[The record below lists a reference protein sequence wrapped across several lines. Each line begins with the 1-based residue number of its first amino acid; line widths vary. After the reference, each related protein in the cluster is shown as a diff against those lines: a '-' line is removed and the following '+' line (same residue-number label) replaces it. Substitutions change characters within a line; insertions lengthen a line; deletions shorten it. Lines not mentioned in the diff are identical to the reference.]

1 MSRARR
7 GQASTTSR
15 PAGPHDRR
23 GAVSWLPAA
32 VTGLLLAV
40 SILAAPIVRRV
51 LPGRIES
58 AHPSSVAQSSD
69 ADKTAQK
76 IVDDR
81 LAQLVRDRQSLVRD
95 AKLGAILLA
104 VLLILYREY
113 MPMVAADAQL
123 ENQFGD
129 QVSSLVHVEGY
140 VNQMNQVVT
149 DGFATWEARVQ
160 KRLDT
165 ALRDTIA
172 LDDYSQRLAASSL
185 DSRPTAPVF
194 LTKCANGDTHIAAWL
209 ETADPTLAP
218 WEQIVT
224 RCIIEPIDAGNDWE
238 ERGALSAQLLDAR
251 DQVNAALAQARVAFQ
266 IAPVIPTVIPTPTSV
281 SQNACAPVSLAR
293 GPDQTGEPTAVA
305 PRPIS
310 SLPGPSAGGD
320 GIRTADMTQ
329 SVCPEILVR
338 PDARDVVAR
347 ATASVPDSVAIAK
360 TAFVPPSTGTS
371 AVNAQPAQI
380 VIVVT
385 QTTEPEPT
393 PTPTAVPLT
402 ETLDDI
408 GWEVNW
414 TAQIIESL
422 PGSAI
427 RPPPSTWWELFTQD
441 DGSLRSFRDNL
452 LLVYASPFG
461 SGQTARSLVS
471 QEQQNVSVPSRLE
484 PASGAPGVALRP
496 LLGDLAGTLS
506 RVRDEQERLQ
516 ADIAT
521 QTAELEAAIPDFA
534 KPVLAV
540 ARPRYL
546 VLGYPLL
553 VMAVGAY
560 LAISYTV
567 LQRQTRRLRQEY
579 AKGNL
584 KPTVLEIGVAELPGM
599 AFVVMAGVPIL
610 LLVALLVSND
620 WPQLIYGPWQWTHV
634 ASIAVLVAVVLAC
647 AFVLRLIPKTGTSD
661 ELIE

>member
-1 MSRARR
+1 
-7 GQASTTSR
+7 
-15 PAGPHDRR
+15 
-23 GAVSWLPAA
+23 

-40 SILAAPIVRRV
+40 SILAAPIVRHV
-51 LPGRIES
+51 LPGRIGS
-58 AHPSSVAQSSD
+58 AKSGSLAPASD

-123 ENQFGD
+123 ESQFGD

-149 DGFATWEARVQ
+149 DGFAAWEARVQ

-194 LTKCANGDTHIAAWL
+194 LTKCANDDTHIAAWL
-209 ETADPTLAP
+209 ATADPRLAP

-238 ERGALSAQLLDAR
+238 ERGALSAQLLEAR

-266 IAPVIPTVIPTPTSV
+266 IAPVVPTVIPTPTSV
-281 SQNACAPVSLAR
+281 SQIACAPVPLAR
-293 GPDQTGEPTAVA
+293 GPDQTGEPTAVG
-305 PRPIS
+305 PPPIS

-320 GIRTADMTQ
+320 GIRTADTTQ

-338 PDARDVVAR
+338 SDARDVVAR
-347 ATASVPDSVAIAK
+347 ATASGTDAVAIAK
-360 TAFVPPSTGTS
+360 NAFGPPSTGAS

-385 QTTEPEPT
+385 QTTEPEPTPT

-553 VMAVGAY
+553 VTAVGAY

-599 AFVVMAGVPIL
+599 AFVVMAGVPVL

-634 ASIAVLVAVVLAC
+634 ASIAVLVVVVLAC